1 MTTDSSLS
9 TTNKPFSLPKPSK
22 QRVDR
27 ILSNRGLGHRKSL
40 QRMIKYGDICA
51 IDTNG
56 EKQIIQS
63 ESETFFENQ
72 IFELSFHQK
81 DNQEPIIEKSEPL
94 PLLVA
99 FHKPMHLLCTVDDPW
114 GRKGIDSV
122 LPTAWRLGHLHPVGR
137 LDSDTTG
144 LLLFSSLGTLT
155 QYLLHPKRQ
164 MPRTYLATVEN
175 IPDDLAQRIQEGV
188 ATALGEFSGKI
199 QKIDLEKKQVE
210 IEVTEG
216 KYRMVRRML
225 HNAGASVIALHRI
238 RYAQIE
244 LGDLPV
250 SQFRILSHQELQS
263 LGIIFDE
270 K

>member
-1 MTTDSSLS
+1 MTTHF
-9 TTNKPFSLPKPSK
+9 TTYKPFSLPKPSK

-27 ILSNRGLGHRKSL
+27 ILSNRGLGNRRSL
-40 QRMIKYGDICA
+40 QRMIKYGDISA
-51 IDTNG
+51 IKADG
-56 EKQIIQS
+56 EKQLIQS
-63 ESETFFENQ
+63 ESETFFDDQ

-81 DNQEPIIEKSEPL
+81 DQQEPIVQQSQAL

-99 FHKPMHLLCTVDDPW
+99 FHKPMDLLCTTDDPW

-122 LPTAWRLGHLHPVGR
+122 LPTEWRLGNLHPVGR
-137 LDSDTTG
+137 LDADTTG

-155 QYLLHPKRQ
+155 QHLLHPKRQ
-164 MPRTYLATVEN
+164 MPRTYLATVEQ
-175 IPDDLAQRIQEGV
+175 IPDDLSTRIAEGV

-199 QKIDLEKKQVE
+199 LKIDLAHKQVE

-225 HNAGASVIALHRI
+225 HNAGASVTALHRI

-244 LGDLPV
+244 LGDLAV
-250 SQFRILSHQELQS
+250 GQFRILSLDELQG
-263 LGIIFDE
+263 LGIVFDE